1 MTATH
6 SFAMMACP
14 TREST
19 AMIELTRVRELTLLQ
34 PPAPTRPA
42 FLSAASGLVV
52 HGDHL
57 YVVADDELHL
67 GVFAHATSAPGSLV
81 QLLAGELPAA
91 PRARKRAKADFE
103 ALAQL
108 PPFASYR
115 HGALFALGSGSKRG
129 RDRGVLLALAA
140 DGSIVGAPRVIDLAG
155 LYHGLA
161 DAFADLNIEG
171 ACVTGADFVLFQ
183 RGNKG
188 AGENACV
195 RFAAAAVLAALA
207 ADDHLDRLH
216 PTALRRY
223 DLGAVGDVP
232 LTFTD
237 AHALADGEI
246 VFSAVAENTVDSY
259 NDGPCAGAA
268 IGALDRAGD
277 VVYCE
282 RLAQPYKI
290 EGLHAWRGANATEV
304 LAVTDADD
312 ASIAALLLGGRI
324 GG

>member
-1 MTATH
+1 
-6 SFAMMACP
+6 
-14 TREST
+14 
-19 AMIELTRVRELTLLQ
+19 MIELTRVRELTLLE
-34 PPAPTRPA
+34 PSAPTRPA

-52 HGDHL
+52 HGDHC

-67 GVFAHATSAPGSLV
+67 GVFARATSAPGRLV
-81 QLLAGELPAA
+81 RLLDGELPTA
-91 PRARKRAKADFE
+91 PRARKREKADFE
-103 ALAQL
+103 VLVRL
-108 PPFASYR
+108 PPFASYC

-129 RDRGVLLALAA
+129 RGRGVLLALAA
-140 DGSIVGAPRVIDLAG
+140 DGSIVEAPREIDLAG
-155 LYHGLA
+155 LYRRLG
-161 DAFADLNIEG
+161 DEFADLNIEG
-171 ACVTGADFVLFQ
+171 ACVAGPDYVLFQ

-188 AGENACV
+188 AGKNACV

-223 DLGAVGDVP
+223 ELGAVGDVP

-282 RLAQPYKI
+282 RLAQPFKI
-290 EGLHAWRGANATEV
+290 EGIHAWRGANATEV

-312 ASIAALLLGGRI
+312 ANIAALLLAGGI